1 MPLQVIQIYKS
12 WISSPPQVASALRNK
27 NEVVTQCLYYINI
40 LGEPA
45 EEGCKIRWKYAN
57 GH

>member
-1 MPLQVIQIYKS
+1 MPLQVIQIYKR
-12 WISSPPQVASALRNK
+12 WISSPPQVAFALRNK

-45 EEGCKIRWKYAN
+45 EEGCKIRWK
-57 GH
+57 